1 MKTVVTGGNGFIG
14 SHLVRMLVESG
25 REVAVASSFSP
36 SKDYLDEMGV
46 KVERRN
52 VDLRD
57 YRDAQE
63 AVGGADSVFH
73 LAARIGN
80 LTYLHGT
87 QTAELAC
94 LQTNLSIDANV
105 FRACFEAGVKK
116 IVYTSS
122 CAVYATDRQMTT
134 GAVFTEQDLPLSPS
148 FDPMVLKAGMVN
160 PDGGYGWA
168 KLMGELQLWWA
179 RQTDIGIARIFSA
192 YGVNEPLGA
201 KAHAMA
207 DLMQR
212 AIMNPGGDFVVYG
225 DGKQTRDFLYVT
237 DCAQTLMKLEEKAS
251 NPPITANVG
260 SGQAVSIADL
270 ARRIVDISGKK
281 FNLVFDNTKP
291 VGPVSRTADM
301 AETKARLGWE
311 PSISLEDGLSRT
323 YKWAEEQLAGGVK
336 RRDDAVARRSPQ
348 TARTTAWLAAS
359 DI

>member
-14 SHLVRMLVESG
+14 SHLVKLLVDSG
-25 REVAVASSFSP
+25 RDVAVASSFTP
-36 SKDYLDEMGV
+36 GKDHLDEMGV

-57 YRDAQE
+57 YHGAQA
-63 AVGGADSVFH
+63 AVEGADSVFH

-134 GAVFTEQDLPLSPS
+134 GAVFSERDLPLSPS
-148 FDPMVLKAGMVN
+148 FDPTVLKPGMVN

-179 RQTDIGIARIFSA
+179 RQTGIGIARIFSA
-192 YGVNEPLGA
+192 YGENEPLGP

-207 DLMQR
+207 DLIQR
-212 AIMNPGGDFVVYG
+212 AILNPGGDFVVYG
-225 DGKQTRDFLYVT
+225 DGRQTRDFLYVT
-237 DCAQTLMKLEEKAS
+237 DCARALIKLEEKAS

-260 SGQAVSIADL
+260 SGQAVSIGDL
-270 ARRIVDISGKK
+270 ARKIVEISGKK
-281 FNLVFDNTKP
+281 FNLVFDTTKP

-301 AETKARLGWE
+301 AEAKAKLGWE
-311 PSISLEDGLSRT
+311 PQASMDEGLRKTYRWVEVQLEHG
-323 YKWAEEQLAGGVK
+323 
-336 RRDDAVARRSPQ
+336 RSP
-348 TARTTAWLAAS
+348 AS
-359 DI
+359 GHKVAGQ